1 MVSNIEIY
9 PLIRAIWNLAS
20 VSHRAGIATSLTPA
34 QINVKGEKG
43 IIDSLGAIYDVI
55 NRLSKKYEEIFNIP
69 NEIQK
74 WINLLEKEYG
84 DPEKFLQTKSVG
96 LFRKHAVLLYKDTLR
111 WFEQIYSIYEKSN
124 TKLINEKTLREM
136 VVELSKVL
144 DNQTK
149 KDLRDGYECLV
160 NNIPTPAV
168 MILYRLGESMV
179 KKFYK
184 KEMGY
189 EPTESSTMGTMA
201 RDLREKQAK
210 EIEQKIR
217 TKPDPLVNYIASQT
231 EERNLAQHPGGRYT
245 QTEAEEVFILVKK
258 IIEDIHERLEEKS
271 SELSI

>member
-20 VSHRAGIATSLTPA
+20 VSHRVGIATSLTLA

-55 NRLSKKYEEIFNIP
+55 NSLSKKYEEISNIP

-84 DPEKFLQTKSVG
+84 DPGKFLQTKSVG
-96 LFRKHAVLLYKDTLR
+96 LFRKHAVLLNKDTLR

-168 MILYRLGESMV
+168 MILYRVGESMV

-258 IIEDIHERLEEKS
+258 IIEDIHERVEEKS
-271 SELSI
+271 SE